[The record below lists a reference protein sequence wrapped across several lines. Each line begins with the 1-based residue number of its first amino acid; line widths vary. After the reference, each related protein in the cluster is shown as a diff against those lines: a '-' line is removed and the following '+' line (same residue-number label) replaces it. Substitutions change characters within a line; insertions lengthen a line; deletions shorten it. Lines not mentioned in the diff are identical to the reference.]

1 MYTIGQ
7 VAAMFDLPV
16 STIRYYDKAGL
27 LPDIQRVSGIRQFSD
42 NELEALRVI
51 ECLKKSG
58 LEIKAIKQFMDWN
71 QAGSETFDQRKTLFE
86 KQMVA
91 VEAEIAS
98 LEKVRAMLRY
108 KQWYYTEAIK
118 AGDEDSV
125 LAMVPDQMPP
135 DIKQAYERSHI

>member
-118 AGDEDSV
+118 AGDEDPV
-125 LAMVPDQMPP
+125 IAMVPDQMPP

>member
-71 QAGSETFDQRKTLFE
+71 QAGNETFDQRKTLFE

-118 AGDEDSV
+118 AGDEDPV
-125 LAMVPDQMPP
+125 IAMVPDQMPP

>member
-71 QAGSETFDQRKTLFE
+71 QAGSETFDQRKALFE
-86 KQMVA
+86 KQMIA
-91 VEAEIAS
+91 VETEIAS

-118 AGDEDSV
+118 AGDEDPV
-125 LAMVPDQMPP
+125 IAMVPDQMPP

>member
-86 KQMVA
+86 KQMIA

-118 AGDEDSV
+118 AGDEGPV
-125 LAMVPDQMPP
+125 IAMVPDQMPP